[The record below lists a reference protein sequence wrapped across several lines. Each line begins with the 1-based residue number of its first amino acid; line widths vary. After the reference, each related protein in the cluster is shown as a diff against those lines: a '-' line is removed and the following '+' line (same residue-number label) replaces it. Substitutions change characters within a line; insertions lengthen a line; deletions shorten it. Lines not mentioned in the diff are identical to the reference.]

1 VVPVDA
7 GALNANRNASEELM
21 MDRGSFLKN
30 ATSPDELEQVQP
42 AGEVHVGALHP
53 LGIWILTV
61 VLKTFGARSCG
72 TSSTTWVVLVA
83 VTLVDSNSA

>member
-1 VVPVDA
+1 MVPVDA

-42 AGEVHVGALHP
+42 AGEVHVGELHP